1 MQEQKMK
8 TTTKR
13 TRPRTGQSP
22 PLSADFASPALARG
36 TELDQLKERLL
47 EQLLPETSHRPDLS
61 SAYERAASDAVSLA
75 WVTPFPLLVLPVLFE
90 EKAAEARRQAER
102 QRTMLV
108 ESGKWKAVA

>member
-1 MQEQKMK
+1 MK
-8 TTTKR
+8 TTIKR
-13 TRPRTGQSP
+13 TRPRTRQLPRLSP
-22 PLSADFASPALARG
+22 ADFVSPALAHG
-36 TELDQLKERLL
+36 SELEQLKERLL
-47 EQLLPETSHRPDLS
+47 EELLPETSHRPDLS